1 MCMYLPDDLMS
12 GYFLGTNGVC
22 SAITGGSIL
31 VNCNGAAALVPQL
44 TVLLFSVVFAI
55 SMV

>member
-1 MCMYLPDDLMS
+1 MS
-12 GYFLGTNGVC
+12 GCFLGTNGVC
-22 SAITGGSIL
+22 SVITGGSIL
-31 VNCNGAAALVPQL
+31 VNCNGAVALVPQL